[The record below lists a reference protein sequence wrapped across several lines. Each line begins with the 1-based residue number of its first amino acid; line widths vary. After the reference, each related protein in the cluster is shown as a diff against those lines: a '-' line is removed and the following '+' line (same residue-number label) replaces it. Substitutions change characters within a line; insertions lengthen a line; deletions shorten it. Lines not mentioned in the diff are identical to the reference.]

1 MENYTNRELIG
12 YYIRITNRLR
22 RPAVKLQSNPHLPAS
37 RMPLR
42 ANQCLPTGVVYYVRG
57 LFNPDGAM
65 GLEGRYRSV
74 PQDRW
79 PLLSSPVLELGLIS
93 WLVPTVPASSLY
105 TSSPIITY
113 SAPGCLCSKVLAF
126 SGSIA
131 HCLLY
136 ASSLS
141 DR

>member
-1 MENYTNRELIG
+1 MYEG
-12 YYIRITNRLR
+12 YLT
-22 RPAVKLQSNPHLPAS
+22 
-37 RMPLR
+37 
-42 ANQCLPTGVVYYVRG
+42 PTAPWDWKVGTVVFR
-57 LFNPDGAM
+57 
-65 GLEGRYRSV
+65 
-74 PQDRW
+74 QDRW